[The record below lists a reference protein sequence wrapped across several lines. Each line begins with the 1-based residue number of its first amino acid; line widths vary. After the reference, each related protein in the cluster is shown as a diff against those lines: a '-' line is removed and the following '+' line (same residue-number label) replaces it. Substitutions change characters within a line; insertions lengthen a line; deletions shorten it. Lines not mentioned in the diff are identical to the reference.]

1 MAERVSLIGG
11 HLHAGPVDDG
21 FAVHLWL
28 PSYPGELGQAP

>member
-11 HLHAGPVDDG
+11 RLRAGPTGDG

-28 PSYPGELGQAP
+28 PSCPPERGRAP